1 MKKVA
6 AVVITLGL
14 LVSASRGSQAA
25 PVKTFLWEGP
35 VAAGKTL
42 DLRGLNGPIHA
53 VRADGRQATVRA
65 TIKSRGSDVADR
77 VRIEQWEEGGNRWFC
92 SLHPGQRAGAPNPCE
107 RGAQKSTVRRNEKDE
122 LWVEWEVE
130 VPAGVRLVA
139 HTVNGNLE
147 LVDLDGPVE
156 AATVNGS
163 ISLGTR
169 DVAEATTVNG
179 TIEARLGAGRLTHD
193 LSFRTVNGS
202 VVLELADGLGAEV
215 LAEALNGEF
224 ESDFPV
230 TLTGRSRQHRLRGTI
245 NGGGA
250 LLSMATVNGSLA
262 LRRHS
267 SASK

>member
-1 MKKVA
+1 M
-6 AVVITLGL
+6 
-14 LVSASRGSQAA
+14 
-25 PVKTFLWEGP
+25 
-35 VAAGKTL
+35 
-42 DLRGLNGPIHA
+42 
-53 VRADGRQATVRA
+53 
-65 TIKSRGSDVADR
+65 
-77 VRIEQWEEGGNRWFC
+77 RIEQWEEGGHLWFC
-92 SLHPGQRAGAPNPCE
+92 ALHPGQRAGAPNPCE
-107 RGAQKSTVRRNEKDE
+107 RRSGTSTVRTKEKDE

-139 HTVNGNLE
+139 HTVNGDLD
-147 LVDLDGPVE
+147 LVDLAGPVE

-163 ISLGTR
+163 ITLGTR
-169 DVAEATTVNG
+169 DDAEATTVNG
-179 TIEARLGAGRLTHD
+179 TIEARLGAGRLTKD
-193 LSFRTVNGS
+193 LAFRTVNGS

-230 TLTGRSRQHRLRGTI
+230 TLAGRSRKHRLRGTI

-250 LLSMATVNGSLA
+250 LLSMTTVNGSLS